1 MVEKRI
7 IKFDRL
13 KISNYDR
20 YKDEFDFKLFL
31 MINNVPQKISK
42 KYKNDTPE
50 ALRDKL
56 MDEVKD
62 EFASM
67 SSNLS
72 DDILENALLVMIDD
86 YEEVEEKLVLFFKK
100 IKDKVRDFKNNK
112 RAEGYINLNNGMS

>member
-56 MDEVKD
+56 LDEVKD

-72 DDILENALLVMIDD
+72 DDILEKALLVMIDD
-86 YEEVEEKLVLFFKK
+86 Y
-100 IKDKVRDFKNNK
+100 
-112 RAEGYINLNNGMS
+112 